1 MTTRTARSAAS
12 SAAWDDQDV
21 YLHALKV
28 AVLEHGIERAGHA
41 AANSPSPAPS
51 GNGHPSTTHA
61 AALVR
66 PAAKPAST
74 GSSLRP
80 ADGWTSALASLGDV
94 FKDSSSSRD
103 KASRFPKDFV
113 KALDRRMELIARGAD
128 PTHADPLFRQTI
140 GAFYTT
146 YAQPSFHKKLK
157 DNRQIEEVILM
168 FVTTASNVLKK
179 RLVGDDWKPELN
191 AQVARFTRVIKDTLK
206 TCSRVPGELVHR
218 LETYCSKLDS
228 DAPLTQSSSQQQQQ
242 GHDRH
247 LSASSTNPYPSY
259 SPSLGSAAPASPA
272 TARQSFDYPPSAAP
286 AIVSLDDMPLVR
298 AIGSIFGKGDADLKR
313 DVAALKRTCTEQVS
327 TLTGLWY
334 SFSTDARWAATQ
346 AAFNDLK
353 AIINA
358 VAQLAVSP
366 PAASSA
372 SQSSGSHQFPFR
384 PEHFESED
392 AFSAW
397 RKQENDELQ
406 ELLLEMTMRNPELVK
421 GGGGTSGASLGV
433 EGLPT
438 DKASRRSSHS
448 SLVIVGSDGNTVEA
462 EDRFGDSA
470 SSSFVFVPPDPRL
483 YYRRLYTL
491 ALEHDYALMSTLPPD
506 EDVSLTILSPL
517 HEQLLRNCQT
527 RWRIPNITRAATF
540 AGLIA
545 GLYKDQGVPE
555 ECVGEALDLVRREED
570 QWRYWRWPTAD
581 RHHLFRALSL
591 LFDTLLTRFFEIFQ
605 GLLALPFAS
614 VLPLLHTIH
623 SDELFASSIG
633 SLLPATLSELETGM
647 RKFVAMAFEERMAEA
662 DSRER
667 RSDLDP
673 WIEMLAWIR
682 EEVRGYDRAFPEK
695 VCE

>member
-1 MTTRTARSAAS
+1 M
-12 SAAWDDQDV
+12 
-21 YLHALKV
+21 
-28 AVLEHGIERAGHA
+28 
-41 AANSPSPAPS
+41 
-51 GNGHPSTTHA
+51 
-61 AALVR
+61 
-66 PAAKPAST
+66 
-74 GSSLRP
+74 
-80 ADGWTSALASLGDV
+80 
-94 FKDSSSSRD
+94 
-103 KASRFPKDFV
+103 
-113 KALDRRMELIARGAD
+113 
-128 PTHADPLFRQTI
+128 
-140 GAFYTT
+140 
-146 YAQPSFHKKLK
+146 
-157 DNRQIEEVILM
+157 
-168 FVTTASNVLKK
+168 
-179 RLVGDDWKPELN
+179 
-191 AQVARFTRVIKDTLK
+191 
-206 TCSRVPGELVHR
+206 
-218 LETYCSKLDS
+218 
-228 DAPLTQSSSQQQQQ
+228 
-242 GHDRH
+242 
-247 LSASSTNPYPSY
+247 
-259 SPSLGSAAPASPA
+259 
-272 TARQSFDYPPSAAP
+272 
-286 AIVSLDDMPLVR
+286 
-298 AIGSIFGKGDADLKR
+298 
-313 DVAALKRTCTEQVS
+313 
-327 TLTGLWY
+327 
-334 SFSTDARWAATQ
+334 
-346 AAFNDLK
+346 
-353 AIINA
+353 
-358 VAQLAVSP
+358 
-366 PAASSA
+366 
-372 SQSSGSHQFPFR
+372 SGSHQFPFR

-540 AGLIA
+540 TGLIA